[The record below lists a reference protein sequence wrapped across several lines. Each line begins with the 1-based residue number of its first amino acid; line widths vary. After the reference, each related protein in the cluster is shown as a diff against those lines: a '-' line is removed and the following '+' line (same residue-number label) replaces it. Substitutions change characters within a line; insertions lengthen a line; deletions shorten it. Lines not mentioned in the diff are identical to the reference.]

1 MSRTTTLTI
10 AALSV
15 LFLGLVPATAVAQTP
30 VHLDFRGGIAVPS
43 GDMSDLMDSSAT
55 YTVGLDIPLASTV
68 DLRFQGGSDLYKGK
82 LIESG
87 IGEGRDV
94 ANLTLTHGHAGVNV
108 GVAEPVSSGFTFDLQ
123 GLVGASVASSER
135 DAYST
140 GQGGAVIVDLSTVYP
155 SVVGGVSLGYQ
166 FSPRVSAF
174 VGGQGFLIF
183 SDEDETQA
191 YTRLGE
197 GDAQGMSSITSFP
210 LTLGLQFEFPG

>member
-1 MSRTTTLTI
+1 MSRTDRFTI

-15 LFLGLVPATAVAQTP
+15 LFLGLVPAAAVAQTP
-30 VHLDFRGGIAVPS
+30 VRLDFRGGIAVPS
-43 GDMSDLMDSSAT
+43 GDMSDLMDSSPT
-55 YTVGLDIPLASTV
+55 YTVGLDIPVASIV
-68 DLRFQGGSDLYKGK
+68 DLRFQGGSDLYRGK

-94 ANLTLTHGHAGVNV
+94 PNLSLTHGHAGVNLR
-108 GVAEPVSSGFTFDLQ
+108 VAEPAPTGFTFDVQ

-155 SVVGGVSLGYQ
+155 SVVGGVSAGYQ
-166 FSPRVSAF
+166 FTSRVRAF
-174 VGGQGFLIF
+174 VGGQAFLIF
-183 SDEDETQA
+183 SDEDETVPFS
-191 YTRLGE
+191 RLGE